1 MFEAVINTPQ
11 LGKYELVS
19 IMGAFQYMGKKLIR
33 HSNDKTRNP
42 ICGK

>member
-19 IMGAFQYMGKKLIR
+19 IMGALQYMGGELIR
-33 HSNDKTRNP
+33 YANDKTRNP
-42 ICGK
+42 IRRK